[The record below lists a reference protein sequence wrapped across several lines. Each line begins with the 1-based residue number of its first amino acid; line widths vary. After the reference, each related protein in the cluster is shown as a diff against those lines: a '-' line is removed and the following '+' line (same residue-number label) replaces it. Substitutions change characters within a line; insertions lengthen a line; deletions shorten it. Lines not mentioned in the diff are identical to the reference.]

1 MKESELQQLCYTWFI
16 RQYRAEE
23 GRLWMQYNNPRSMQS
38 GAFLKKQGM
47 VSGVSDLAFIRLDG
61 TMVFIELKVPKGK
74 QSDNQKWWQSVVERC
89 NSSYYIV
96 RTLEEFQELIN
107 LNINKMSDNLKVTGK
122 VVHIGAIETVSDKF
136 KKRIIAVETSGE
148 YPQTVAVE
156 FTQDKCELLDKYS
169 VNEEITI
176 YFNLRGREWNGKYF
190 TNLNGW
196 RIESDAAQS
205 VSNPVKIGNNDLPF

>member
-1 MKESELQQLCYTWFI
+1 
-16 RQYRAEE
+16 
-23 GRLWMQYNNPRSMQS
+23 MQS
-38 GAFLKKQGM
+38 GAYLKKQGM

-74 QSDNQKWWQSVVERC
+74 QSNNQKWWQSVVERC

-107 LNINKMSDNLKVTGK
+107 QNINKMSDNLKVTGK
-122 VVHIGAIETVSDKF
+122 VVHIGEIETVSDKF
-136 KKRIIAVETSGE
+136 KKRIIAVQTAGE

-169 VNEEITI
+169 LNEEITI
-176 YFNLRGREWNGKYF
+176 HFNLRGREWNGKYF

-196 RIESDAAQS
+196 RIESDAVQGGKDP
-205 VSNPVKIGNNDLPF
+205 NQIGSGDLPF

>member
-1 MKESELQQLCYTWFI
+1 
-16 RQYRAEE
+16 
-23 GRLWMQYNNPRSMQS
+23 
-38 GAFLKKQGM
+38 
-47 VSGVSDLAFIRLDG
+47 
-61 TMVFIELKVPKGK
+61 
-74 QSDNQKWWQSVVERC
+74 
-89 NSSYYIV
+89 
-96 RTLEEFQELIN
+96 
-107 LNINKMSDNLKVTGK
+107 MSDNLKVTGK

-196 RIESDAAQS
+196 RIESDAVQGGKDP
-205 VSNPVKIGNNDLPF
+205 NQIGSGDLPF

>member
-1 MKESELQQLCYTWFI
+1 
-16 RQYRAEE
+16 
-23 GRLWMQYNNPRSMQS
+23 MQS
-38 GAFLKKQGM
+38 GAYLKKQGM

-107 LNINKMSDNLKVTGK
+107 QNINKMSDNLKVTGK
-122 VVHIGAIETVSDKF
+122 VVHIGAIEPVSDKF

-196 RIESDAAQS
+196 RIESDAVQGGKDP
-205 VSNPVKIGNNDLPF
+205 NQIGSGDLPF

>member
-1 MKESELQQLCYTWFI
+1 MTEAQLQQLCYTWFI

-38 GAFLKKQGM
+38 GSYLKKQGM

-61 TMVFIELKVPKGK
+61 TMVFIELKLPKGK

-89 NSSYYIV
+89 NSEYYIV

-107 LNINKMSDNLKVTGK
+107 QNIKKMSDNLKVTGK
-122 VVHIGAIETVSDKF
+122 VVHIGEIETVSDKF
-136 KKRIIAVETSGE
+136 KKRIIAVETSGD

-156 FTQDKCELLDKYS
+156 FTQDKCDLLDKYS
-169 VNEEITI
+169 DNEQITI

-196 RIESDAAQS
+196 RIESDAAQNTKD
-205 VSNPVKIGNNDLPF
+205 SNQIGSGDLPF

>member
-38 GAFLKKQGM
+38 GSYLKKQGM

-61 TMVFIELKVPKGK
+61 TMVFIELKIPKGK

-107 LNINKMSDNLKVTGK
+107 KNINTMSDSLRLKGK
-122 VVHIGAIETVSDKF
+122 VFQIGETQIVSDKF
-136 KKRIIAVETSGE
+136 KKREIVIDTPGE
-148 YPQTVAVE
+148 YSVKVPFE
-156 FTQDKCELLDKYS
+156 FTQDKCEYLDKYKIG
-169 VNEEITI
+169 EEVTI
-176 YFNLRGREWNGKYF
+176 FFNIRAREWNGKYY

-196 RIESDAAQS
+196 KIESDFAQTKDP
-205 VSNPVKIGNNDLPF
+205 NQIGSGDLPF

>member
-1 MKESELQQLCYTWFI
+1 MTESQLQQQCYLWFR
-16 RQYRAEE
+16 RQYPTEE

-38 GAFLKKQGM
+38 GKYLKLQGM

-61 TMVFIELKVPKGK
+61 TMVFIEMKLPKGK
-74 QSDNQKWWQSVVERC
+74 QSPNQKWWQSVVERC
-89 NSSYYIV
+89 NSEYYIV
-96 RTLEEFQELIN
+96 RTLEEFQEIIN

-122 VVHIGAIETVSDKF
+122 VVHVGEIETVSDKF
-136 KKRIIAVETSGE
+136 KKRIIAVQTAGE

-196 RIESDAAQS
+196 RIESDAAQ
-205 VSNPVKIGNNDLPF
+205 NTKDPNQIGSGDLPF

>member
-1 MKESELQQLCYTWFI
+1 MQITIANPDKIPWWLIFEMLEEIAYQYPDFTKIVPYQAQFGRDVNVYEL
-16 RQYRAEE
+16 
-23 GRLWMQYNNPRSMQS
+23 
-38 GAFLKKQGM
+38 
-47 VSGVSDLAFIRLDG
+47 
-61 TMVFIELKVPKGK
+61 ELKVPKGK

-136 KKRIIAVETSGE
+136 KKRIIAVETGGD

-176 YFNLRGREWNGKYF
+176 HFNLRGREWNGKYF

-196 RIESDAAQS
+196 RIESDAVQGGKD
-205 VSNPVKIGNNDLPF
+205 SNQIGSGDLPF

>member
-1 MKESELQQLCYTWFI
+1 
-16 RQYRAEE
+16 
-23 GRLWMQYNNPRSMQS
+23 MQS
-38 GAFLKKQGM
+38 GAYLKKQGM

-61 TMVFIELKVPKGK
+61 TMVFIELKVLKGK

-122 VVHIGAIETVSDKF
+122 VVHVGEIETVSDKF

-148 YPQTVAVE
+148 YPQKVAVE

-196 RIESDAAQS
+196 RIESDASQT

>member
-1 MKESELQQLCYTWFI
+1 MTESQLQQLCYTWFI

-38 GAFLKKQGM
+38 GAYLKKQGM

-136 KKRIIAVETSGE
+136 KKRIIAVETGGD

-176 YFNLRGREWNGKYF
+176 HFNLRGREWNGKYF

-196 RIESDAAQS
+196 RIESDAVQGGKD
-205 VSNPVKIGNNDLPF
+205 SNQIGSGDLPF